1 MSNDPR
7 VSVCIPAYRQP
18 TLAARAVRSVFN
30 QSLQNFEVIVTDDS
44 GNEDVFEALLEWAGD
59 VRLIY
64 RRNPQNLGSPEN
76 WNAAMNLARSNLI
89 KFLHHDDW
97 FAENYSLER
106 FVCMMEAN
114 PKLDLVF
121 SASNCCSNDGKIVS
135 VNKPSEQQVEVIRAR
150 PWTLQINNFIGAP
163 SATIFRKREGL
174 VFDKDFQWVV
184 DIDAYLR
191 ILGDR
196 ARFEYIDEK
205 LVSVLSDG
213 EHQITQKFVNNSEA
227 RITEHL
233 YLYAKQPPVGFIERI
248 FGFKFLITLLISC
261 TRSQLQAIRKLRR
274 KRLFSVEEI
283 LVVECLLLIGN
294 LRLMLNQKM

>member
-1 MSNDPR
+1 MSKEPR

-18 TLAARAVRSVFN
+18 ALVARAVRSVFN

-44 GNEDVFEALLEWAGD
+44 GNENVFDALLEWAGD
-59 VRLIY
+59 ERLIY
-64 RRNPQNLGSPEN
+64 RRNLQNLGSPEN
-76 WNAAMNLARSNLI
+76 WSAAMKLARSNLI

-106 FVCMMEAN
+106 FVYMMETN
-114 PKLDLVF
+114 PELDLVF
-121 SASNCCSNDGKIVS
+121 CASNCCSNDGKIVS
-135 VNKPSEQQVEVIRAR
+135 VNKPSVKQVEIIRAR

-163 SATIFRKREGL
+163 SATIFRKQEGFI
-174 VFDKDFQWVV
+174 FDKDFQWVV

-196 ARFEYIDEK
+196 RRFEYIDEA

-227 RITEHL
+227 RINEHL
-233 YLYAKQPPVGFIERI
+233 YLYAKQPPVGFTERLY
-248 FGFKFLITLLISC
+248 GLKFIITLLIHC
-261 TRSQLQAIRKLRR
+261 TQPQLQAIKNLRR
-274 KRLFSVEEI
+274 KRRFSVEEI
-283 LVVECLLLIGN
+283 LVVEYLLLRGYLGSI
-294 LRLMLNQKM
+294 LNRKN